1 MDYQTYSSQTTGFD
15 GEGQITSAIGY
26 VTSEDLPI
34 LYTLEGHGEK
44 EMDSTIKEDIEKAN
58 MDIQS
63 LNLLTEG
70 SVPDDADCLFI
81 DSPSTD
87 ISEDEKTA
95 IIDYLENG
103 GKAMIFSDIQQKT
116 CQTLMQFWK
125 TMVFR
130 EKLESYLKVI
140 ISIMQCRCHIIWF
153 RL

>member
-1 MDYQTYSSQTTGFD
+1 
-15 GEGQITSAIGY
+15 
-26 VTSEDLPI
+26 
-34 LYTLEGHGEK
+34 
-44 EMDSTIKEDIEKAN
+44 MDSTIKEDIEKAN

-63 LNLLTEG
+63 LNLLTRKC
-70 SVPDDADCLFI
+70 SDDADCLFI

-87 ISEDEKTA
+87 ISEDEKAA

-103 GKAMIFSDIQQKT
+103 GKAMIFSDYTTET

>member
-1 MDYQTYSSQTTGFD
+1 
-15 GEGQITSAIGY
+15 
-26 VTSEDLPI
+26 
-34 LYTLEGHGEK
+34 
-44 EMDSTIKEDIEKAN
+44 